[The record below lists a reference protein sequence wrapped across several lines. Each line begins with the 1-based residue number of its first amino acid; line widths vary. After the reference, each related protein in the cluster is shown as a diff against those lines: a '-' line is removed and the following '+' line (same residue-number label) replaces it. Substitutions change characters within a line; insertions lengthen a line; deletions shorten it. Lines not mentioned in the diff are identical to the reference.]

1 MAGHLPGRNTERQVT
16 YCRHSELALFP
27 AFSELINKGTATN
40 KPTEVDSGK
49 PVRVSAASLNKHR
62 ERLGPS
68 APMLATIL
76 GVSAQT
82 IYNWESATSRPS
94 KDQVVKIAILRK
106 MGKREVQQRLAQ
118 MRAA

>member
-1 MAGHLPGRNTERQVT
+1 L
-16 YCRHSELALFP
+16 
-27 AFSELINKGTATN
+27 K
-40 KPTEVDSGK
+40 
-49 PVRVSAASLNKHR
+49 KHR
-62 ERLGPS
+62 ERLGLS
-68 APMLATIL
+68 APALASIL
-76 GVSAQT
+76 DVSPQT